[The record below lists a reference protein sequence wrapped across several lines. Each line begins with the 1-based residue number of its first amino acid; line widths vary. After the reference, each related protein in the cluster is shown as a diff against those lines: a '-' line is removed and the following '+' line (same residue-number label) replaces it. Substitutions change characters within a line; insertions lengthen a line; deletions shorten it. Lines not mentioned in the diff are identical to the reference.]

1 MASIVA
7 FNVSAKHA
15 QAVRKEFLELPMTG
29 EEARPIGLETLVALR
44 PGQAMARL
52 GGGAFALP
60 LRTLEPLAEPS
71 TARGERM
78 REVSWQKYG
87 AAPFAEG
94 PPKSVASE
102 PKPSR
107 GSGNDFLE

>member
-1 MASIVA
+1 MASIAA
-7 FNVSAKHA
+7 FNLSAKDA

-60 LRTLEPLAEPS
+60 LRTLEPLREPS
-71 TARGERM
+71 PGRGERIL
-78 REVSWQKYG
+78 EISWETYG
-87 AAPFAEG
+87 AGPFEPPRPSTGG
-94 PPKSVASE
+94 PPGE
-102 PKPSR
+102 PKSR
-107 GSGNDFLE
+107 DDFLE